1 MGNIVVAL
9 DPNGQNTLKR
19 YGGFDADS
27 GFYIL
32 EYMNEKVI
40 PFAIPFEIA
49 GDRNLLEK

>member
-1 MGNIVVAL
+1 MGDIVVAL

-19 YGGFDADS
+19 YEGFDADS